1 MQINSHLSVLIH
13 DLAKKYGGR
22 TALEYKDYGGTQ
34 WKHVSWN
41 EFSNQVSRVS
51 DALLALGVDV
61 QEKIAVFSQNSIHY
75 LYTDFGAWGV
85 RACTIPLYAT
95 TSEETMQYVINEARI
110 RYIFCGEQEQY
121 DKARHVQNL
130 CSSLQKIIIYD
141 RSVTIAEH
149 DPSSIY
155 FDDFLNIGNIMNGS
169 GEVQKRQQSATWDDL
184 ACILYTSGT
193 TGQPKGVMLSQGQFH
208 AALDAND
215 KVLPLRETD
224 RALNFLPFTHIFE
237 KGWSILCLTK
247 GVTLIVNTDP
257 REVQKSMRETHP
269 TCMSAVPRF
278 WEKVYA
284 GVITTID
291 SSGPMKKK
299 LFRHALQVGRRHNI
313 EYLSRGKKPP
323 IGLRIEYEL
332 MDKLVFRLVR
342 KQLGLENAYFFPTAG
357 SFVSPQ
363 VEEFV
368 HSIGIFMMVGY
379 GLTESLATVTA
390 DRLDMP
396 YTIGSIG
403 RPIDSIDIQFSDEGE
418 ILLKG
423 PTVTQG
429 YYNRP
434 DLNEEAFTDAGYFRT
449 GDVGYMKD
457 GELYITERIKDLF
470 KTSNGKY
477 IAPQMIESKI
487 LVDKYVEQ
495 IAVVADKRKYVSAL
509 IVPVYSLLEEYAR
522 DNNIACANR
531 QELCSNKKIRAMIA
545 DRIDTLQQTLAGYE
559 QIKNFTLMP
568 EPFTLDKGEITNTL
582 KIKRGVL
589 MKRYADI
596 IEKMYVEK

>member
-41 EFSNQVSRVS
+41 EFSNQVNRVS

-313 EYLSRGKKPP
+313 EYLSHRKKPP

-596 IEKMYVEK
+596 IENMYVEK

>member
-75 LYTDFGAWGV
+75 IYTDFGAWGV

-313 EYLSRGKKPP
+313 EYLSHGKKPP

-457 GELYITERIKDLF
+457 GELYITERLKDLF

-531 QELCSNKKIRAMIA
+531 QELCSN
-545 DRIDTLQQTLAGYE
+545 TLQQTLAGYE

>member
-313 EYLSRGKKPP
+313 EYLSHGKKPP

-495 IAVVADKRKYVSAL
+495 IAVVADKQKYVSAL

-531 QELCSNKKIRAMIA
+531 QELCSNKKIRTMIA

>member
-284 GVITTID
+284 RVITTID

-313 EYLSRGKKPP
+313 EYLSHGKKPP

>member
-13 DLAKKYGGR
+13 DLPKKYGGR

-95 TSEETMQYVINEARI
+95 TSEETMLYVINEARI

-313 EYLSRGKKPP
+313 EYLSHGKKPP